1 MHQLDVPVSM
11 EEPLLFKEIINA
23 ENLEYTSNDSG
34 KEVLPVQLKEAQIGL
49 ETAIK
54 FFEQQ
59 YDVGFDI
66 KDLCV
71 FQKYLNLLN

>member
-1 MHQLDVPVSM
+1 MHQLDVPVPM
-11 EEPLLFKEIINA
+11 EEPLLFEEIINA